1 MRRSILV
8 AEDDASIRAA
18 IAEYLRL
25 EGWELAEAQDGLEA
39 KRLLQE
45 RPFDV
50 LLTDIRMPGLDGH
63 GLFAW
68 VRESGPGLPVV
79 FMTAHGD
86 LEDAVRA
93 LKLGAADYIAKPFD
107 LDELGQR
114 LLRAIELRTATG
126 KLRAVEAP
134 AASGDKFLIPSE
146 GPLAAAYALAAK
158 AAAADATVLIQG
170 ESGTGKELLAR
181 FVHDGGPRRDGPF
194 VAINAG
200 AIPEGLVESEL
211 FGFEKGAFS
220 GADRRRLGYFEAA
233 QHGTVFLDEIGELP
247 PAMQVKLLRVLQE
260 RTLNRLGG
268 GAPVP
273 LDVRVVAATNRDLAA
288 MVKEGSFREDLY
300 YRLQVLTVRLPPLRE
315 RPGDIEGLAAFIL
328 RRAARRL
335 GVRPEPRL
343 SPAAIDALR
352 AYPFPGN
359 VRELENM
366 LERALIVGS
375 GAQELGPE
383 ELGLPTEGPGAPRAG
398 SASPTGGESGRPAAA
413 AADAADAA
421 ELAPPAGYDL
431 ASWERYAVERAL
443 ARCDGNRT
451 KAAELL
457 GIGRRTLQEKLK
469 SYGLDRT

>member
-18 IAEYLRL
+18 VVEFLRL
-25 EGWELAEAQDGLEA
+25 EGWEPAEAPDGLEA

-45 RPFDV
+45 RPFDA
-50 LLTDIRMPGLDGH
+50 LLTDVRMPGLDGH

-93 LKLGAADYIAKPFD
+93 LKLGAADYVAKPFD

-114 LLRAIELRTATG
+114 LVRAVELRAAAGRLRAIE
-126 KLRAVEAP
+126 P
-134 AASGDKFLIPSE
+134 SAAQGDRLLIPTS

-158 AAAADATVLIQG
+158 AAATDATVLIQG
-170 ESGTGKELLAR
+170 ESGVGKELLAR
-181 FVHDGGPRRDGPF
+181 FVHERSPRRDGPF

-211 FGFEKGAFS
+211 FGFERGAFS

-233 QHGTVFLDEIGELP
+233 QRGTIFLDEIGELP

-260 RTLNRLGG
+260 RSLNRLGG
-268 GAPVP
+268 AAPVP
-273 LDVRVVAATNRDLAA
+273 LDVRVVAATKRDLAA
-288 MVKEGSFREDLY
+288 MVRDGSFREDLY

-315 RPGDIEGLAAFIL
+315 RPDDIGGLADFIL

-343 SPAAIDALR
+343 SPAALAALG
-352 AYPFPGN
+352 AYAFPGN

-366 LERALIVGS
+366 LERALIIGS
-375 GAQELGPE
+375 GAAELGPE
-383 ELGLPTEGPGAPRAG
+383 ELGLPADWPGAPLAG
-398 SASPTGGESGRPAAA
+398 SASRAVGEPGRPAAA
-413 AADAADAA
+413 SAAPAASA
-421 ELAPPAGYDL
+421 EPAPPEGYDL

-443 ARCDGNRT
+443 ARCEGNRT
-451 KAAELL
+451 RAAELL
-457 GIGRRTLQEKLK
+457 GIGRRTLQEKIK
-469 SYGLDRT
+469 AYGLG

>member
-1 MRRSILV
+1 MRRSVLV

-18 IAEYLRL
+18 VAEYLRL
-25 EGWELAEAQDGLEA
+25 EGWEPAEAKDGLEA

-45 RPFDV
+45 RPFDA

-63 GLFAW
+63 GLFSW

-114 LLRAIELRTATG
+114 LVRAVELRAAAG
-126 KLRAVEAP
+126 KLRAVEPSAD
-134 AASGDKFLIPSE
+134 AGDRLLVPTE

-158 AAAADATVLIQG
+158 AAATDATVLIQG

-181 FVHDGGPRRDGPF
+181 FVHDTSLRRDGPF

-200 AIPEGLVESEL
+200 AIPESLVESEL

-220 GADRRRLGYFEAA
+220 GAGRRRLGYFEAA

-273 LDVRVVAATNRDLAA
+273 LDVRVVAATNRDLSA
-288 MVKEGSFREDLY
+288 MVREGSFREDLY
-300 YRLQVLTVRLPPLRE
+300 YRLQVLSVRLPPLRE
-315 RPGDIEGLAAFIL
+315 RPDDIEGLAAFIL